1 MELYIVTESG
11 AKVILLL
18 RKAGREQEADILDY
32 LGRAEGA
39 TVKQV
44 AEALHLDE
52 KAAYD
57 RIRSLSANKWVWRK
71 STKLV
76 QF

>member
-1 MELYIVTESG
+1 MELYVLTQSG
-11 AKVILLL
+11 TKVIPLL

-39 TVKQV
+39 TVEQV
-44 AEALHLDE
+44 ADALHLDE

-57 RIRSLSANKWVWRK
+57 KIRSLSANRWVWRK

>member
-1 MELYIVTESG
+1 MELYVLTQSG
-11 AKVILLL
+11 AKAIPLL
-18 RKAGREQEADILDY
+18 RKAGRELEADILDY

-39 TVKQV
+39 TVEQV
-44 AEALHLDE
+44 ADAMHLDA

-57 RIRSLSANKWVWRK
+57 KIRSLSANRWVWRK

-76 QF
+76 PF

>member
-1 MELYIVTESG
+1 MELYVLTQSG
-11 AKVILLL
+11 AKAIPLL
-18 RKAGREQEADILDY
+18 RNAGREQEADILDY

-39 TVKQV
+39 TVEQV
-44 AEALHLDE
+44 ADALHLDQ

-57 RIRSLSANKWVWRK
+57 KIRSLNANKWVWRK